1 MSSETNEITVRPI
14 VAGDAAGPALVLD
27 EPVSLWGGFD
37 ATTGCIIDQLHPQHG
52 VCLTGAVVFMYSGR
66 GSSSASSVLAEA
78 IRLGTAPAA
87 FVLVQPDEILAL
99 GALVGEEIYGT
110 ATPIVIAA
118 RADTE
123 AIKAGQQLTVTPS
136 SIRL

>member
-1 MSSETNEITVRPI
+1 MSEIAVRSI

-27 EPVSLWGGFD
+27 EQVSFWGGFD
-37 ATTGCIIDQLHPQHG
+37 AETGCVIDQLHPQHG

-78 IRLGTAPAA
+78 VRLGTAPAA
-87 FVLVQPDEILAL
+87 FVLEQPDEILAL

-118 RADTE
+118 RADTAE
-123 AIKAGQQLTVTPS
+123 IETGQQLAVTSS
-136 SIRL
+136 SIRVASSA